1 MTTAM
6 PLRKTSNQSSLPP
19 MMVGNPQKSVNYS
32 WEAGTPRSHIPP
44 VNLPSV
50 GHDPRPAAGGS
61 REDFGSTR
69 SYLPVTFL
77 LNINQLPASREDG
90 RIISK
95 FLRKSPSPFNLPQTG
110 WQP

>member
-6 PLRKTSNQSSLPP
+6 PLQKSLNQSSLPP
-19 MMVGNPQKSVNYS
+19 MMVGNSQKSVNNS
-32 WEAGTPRSHIPP
+32 WEAGTPRSRIPP
-44 VNLPSV
+44 VNLPSA
-50 GHDPRPAAGGS
+50 GHDPRSAAGGP

-95 FLRKSPSPFNLPQTG
+95 ILRQSPSPFNLPQTG